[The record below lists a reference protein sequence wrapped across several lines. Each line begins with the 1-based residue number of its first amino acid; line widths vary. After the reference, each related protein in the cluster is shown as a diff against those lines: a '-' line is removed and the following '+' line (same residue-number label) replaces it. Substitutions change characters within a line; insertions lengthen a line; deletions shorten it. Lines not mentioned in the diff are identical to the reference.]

1 MVKRTCIAT
10 TKKLEQHQ
18 LIRFVVAPNGF
29 VIADLAGRLPGRGA
43 YVAAEEKIIRKAD
56 QNGCL
61 KRSLGAGF
69 ESVDAEILAI
79 AIALRK
85 RIILT
90 ASLARRC
97 GALLGGSGKLL
108 SEGNFDGLLAAVD
121 ASPRELGKLKSKLN
135 VNWVCQSLTST
146 ELGQICGRDSLAFV
160 GLRGSSGSDS
170 AKLVIKVREDIARF
184 DGFYSAAGCNHLPE
198 RCIT

>member
-10 TKKLEQHQ
+10 KKTLQRHQ
-18 LIRFVVAPNGF
+18 LIRFVVAPSGF
-29 VIADLAGRLPGRGA
+29 VIADLTGRLPGRGA
-43 YVAAEEKIIRKAD
+43 YVAAEEEIIRRAD
-56 QNGCL
+56 QDGCF

-69 ESVDAEILAI
+69 ESVDTEIRGI
-79 AIALRK
+79 AIALKK
-85 RIILT
+85 RIISR

-121 ASPRELGKLKSKLN
+121 ASPRELSKLKSKLN
-135 VNWVCQSLTST
+135 VNWVCQSLTSI

-160 GLRGSSGSDS
+160 GLRGSSGGDS
-170 AKLVIKVREDIARF
+170 VKLVSKIKEDIARF
-184 DGFYSAAGCNHLPE
+184 DGFCSAAGCNRMPE